1 MNCVK
6 KSVNKYIAAL
16 VAIVMAMTAF
26 AVVADASD
34 ASTGIDSNSIS
45 ASEFKDGKTGTLH
58 IKVNNNDEVEDQIT
72 VTVSENGKTLAEAD
86 FVIYPDTHNVD
97 LSFQL
102 SKGTHDLSIQ
112 VKDKAGNITKA
123 SFALD
128 VKKDVWSNLTTYL
141 AIAFLAIIIIIIA
154 VVYMRANPR
163 NKPTTTF
170 TELERQKNEAAAKAE
185 EPEKPAKSTGKIKYE
200 SSRRK

>member
-1 MNCVK
+1 MNCVR
-6 KSVNKYIAAL
+6 KSVNKYVAAL

-34 ASTGIDSNSIS
+34 ASTSIDQFGIT

-72 VTVSENGKTLAEAD
+72 VTVSENGRTLAEAD

-112 VKDKAGNITKA
+112 VKDKAEHITKA

>member
-6 KSVNKYIAAL
+6 KNVNRYIAVL
-16 VAIVMAMTAF
+16 VAVIMAMTAF

-34 ASTGIDSNSIS
+34 ASTSVDSSGIS

-58 IKVNNNDEVEDQIT
+58 IKVNNNDEVVDQIT
-72 VTVSENGKTLAEAD
+72 VTVSENGKTLAETSTD
-86 FVIYPDTHNVD
+86 ISNGTHEVD

-102 SKGTHDLSIQ
+102 STGTHDLSIT
-112 VKDKAGNITKA
+112 VKDQAGNTTKA
-123 SFALD
+123 SFTLE

-170 TELERQKNEAAAKAE
+170 TELERQKAEAAAKAE